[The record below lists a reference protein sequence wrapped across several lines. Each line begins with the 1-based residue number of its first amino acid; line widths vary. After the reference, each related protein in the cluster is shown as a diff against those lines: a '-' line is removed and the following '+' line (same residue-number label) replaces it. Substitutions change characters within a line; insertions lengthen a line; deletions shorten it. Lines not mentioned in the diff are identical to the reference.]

1 MKKLAILGTAL
12 MTVFFIQ
19 TGVSQNTIKLKKGQ
33 TTQKSEEVQ
42 QENQLED
49 SEEMRVAAA
58 ELERELAQISEAELA
73 ELEKM
78 SEEDFRKELEKDL
91 TPEEKA
97 ELAELER
104 LGKNGE
110 LKLDLSEQELKQLE
124 AEEKEYIKSLSKEE
138 RLEYEKMLREEAELK
153 RDDR

>member
-78 SEEDFRKELEKDL
+78 SEEDFRKEMEKDL